1 MIRFEHCEVS
11 GEVNANRQSFR
22 LGAAHPPKDV
32 RSGQRLRALPG
43 VFAWMSSCEH
53 DEAHL
58 IGEMTLGRAGVEQT
72 ITTRNDLFAPER
84 IELSL
89 VKGPFK
95 RLKGR
100 WLFIPMGEGA
110 CKVSLEMEF
119 EFANRLLGM
128 AFGKLFQQI
137 AGQLVDAF
145 TKRAN
150 ELYGR

>member
-1 MIRFEHCEVS
+1 MPTVNRSALVRHTPQKMFDLVNDFERYPE
-11 GEVNANRQSFR
+11 F
-22 LGAAHPPKDV
+22 
-32 RSGQRLRALPG
+32 LPG
-43 VFAWMSSCEH
+43 CRQARLVEH
-53 DEAHL
+53 DKVHL
-58 IGEMTLGRAGVEQT
+58 IGEMTLGRAGIEQT
-72 ITTRNDLFAPER
+72 ITTRNDLFEPER
-84 IELSL
+84 IEMSL

-100 WLFIPMGEGA
+100 WLFTPMGDDA

>member
-1 MIRFEHCEVS
+1 VNRSALVRHTPQKMFDLVNDFERYPE
-11 GEVNANRQSFR
+11 F
-22 LGAAHPPKDV
+22 
-32 RSGQRLRALPG
+32 LPG
-43 VFAWMSSCEH
+43 CRQARLVEF
-53 DEAHL
+53 DEVHL
-58 IGEMTLGRAGVEQT
+58 IGEMTLGRAGIEQT

-84 IELSL
+84 IEMSL

-100 WLFIPMGEGA
+100 WLFTPMGEGS
-110 CKVSLEMEF
+110 CKVSLEMDF